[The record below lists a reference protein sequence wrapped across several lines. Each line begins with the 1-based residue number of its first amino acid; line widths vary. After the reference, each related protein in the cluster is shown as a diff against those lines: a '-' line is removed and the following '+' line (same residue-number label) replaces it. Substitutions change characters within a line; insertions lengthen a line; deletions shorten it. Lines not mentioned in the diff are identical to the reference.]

1 MKRWIGLFIGLCLAS
16 CSSNKEEEVVT
27 SLPDIKWDMQRL
39 DRAIARASS
48 EAAIDSILKKHP
60 ELGIG
65 YFSCP
70 PEKTPLLARDLYQ
83 LFKNPALRKFY
94 DQSQDSSFFGG
105 VRLEKELKIAFQ
117 RVQKEFPGMKTPKIR
132 TVFSGFGGLGSE
144 FTAQHLQVTD
154 SLIVIGLDFFMGK
167 KGLYLPPNVYDYQLR
182 RLEPRALVGQVM
194 LQYSAFLNKQNEED
208 HTLLSDMIWY
218 GKGYA
223 FTKTIVPEV
232 ADSLLFGYTAQ
243 ELLETNAFQ
252 KQVWEHFIDKKLLFN
267 KEELMKS
274 KYLGERPKTPE
285 IGPACPGS
293 IGRWVGYTIVQH
305 YWAANPK
312 LSISKIMA
320 DQDFNR
326 IFLKSAYR
334 GEPLTSN

>member
-1 MKRWIGLFIGLCLAS
+1 MNRWIGLFIGLCFAS
-16 CSSNKEEEVVT
+16 CSSPKEDKVS
-27 SLPDIKWDMQRL
+27 SLPEIKWDMQRL
-39 DRAIARASS
+39 DRAFANAPS
-48 EAAIDSILKKHP
+48 ELAVDSILKKHP
-60 ELGIG
+60 EIGVG

-70 PEKTPLLARDLYQ
+70 PDKTPLLARDLYQ

-94 DQSQDSSFFGG
+94 EQSQDTTFFGG
-105 VRLEKELKIAFQ
+105 DRLEKELKSAFQ

-144 FTAQHLQVTD
+144 FTAQHLQVSD

-182 RLEPRALVGQVM
+182 RLEPRALVGQIL

-223 FTKTIVPEV
+223 FTKTIVPEFP
-232 ADSLLFGYTAQ
+232 DSLLFGYTNQ
-243 ELLETNAFQ
+243 ELIETNAFQ
-252 KQVWEHFIDKKLLFN
+252 KEVWEHFIDKKLLFN
-267 KEELMKS
+267 KEELTKS

-293 IGRWVGYTIVQH
+293 IGRWVGFTIVQH

-312 LSISKIMA
+312 LSIAKIMA

-326 IFLKSAYR
+326 MFLQSAYR
-334 GEPLTSN
+334 GEALTTN

>member
-1 MKRWIGLFIGLCLAS
+1 MKYWFALFIGFCFAS
-16 CSSNKEEEVVT
+16 CSSSKEDKVPA
-27 SLPDIKWDMQRL
+27 LPEIKWDMQRL
-39 DRAIARASS
+39 DRSFANASS
-48 EAAIDSILKKHP
+48 ALAIDSILKKHP
-60 ELGIG
+60 EIGIG
-65 YFSCP
+65 YFSCS
-70 PEKTPLLARDLYQ
+70 PEKTPFLARDIYQ
-83 LFKNPALRKFY
+83 LFQNPALRKFY

-105 VRLEKELKIAFQ
+105 DRLEKELKIAFQ

-132 TVFSGFGGLGSE
+132 TVFSGFEGLGSE
-144 FTAQHLQVTD
+144 FTAQHLQVSD
-154 SLIVIGLDFFMGK
+154 SLILIGLDFFMGK
-167 KGLYLPPNVYDYQLR
+167 KGLYLPPNVYDYQIR

-208 HTLLSDMIWY
+208 HSLLSDMIWY

-223 FTKTIVPEV
+223 FTKTIVPEL
-232 ADSLLFGYTAQ
+232 ADSLLFGYTNQ
-243 ELLETNAFQ
+243 ELIETNAFQ
-252 KQVWEHFIDKKLLFN
+252 KDVWEHFIDKKLLFN
-267 KEELMKS
+267 KEELIKS

-334 GEPLTSN
+334 GEALKTN

>member
-1 MKRWIGLFIGLCLAS
+1 MKYWFTLFIGFCFAS
-16 CSSNKEEEVVT
+16 CSSKKEESVEP
-27 SLPDIKWDMQRL
+27 LPEIKWDMQRL
-39 DRAIARASS
+39 DRSFANAPSAL
-48 EAAIDSILKKHP
+48 AVDSILQKYP
-60 ELGIG
+60 EIGIG
-65 YFSCP
+65 YFSSSP
-70 PEKTPLLARDLYQ
+70 SKTPFLARDIYQ
-83 LFKNPALRKFY
+83 LFQNPALRKFY
-94 DQSQDSSFFGG
+94 DQSQGSGFFGG
-105 VRLEKELKIAFQ
+105 DRLEKELKIAFQ
-117 RVQKEFPGMKTPKIR
+117 RVKKEFPRMKTPKIR

-144 FTAQHLQVTD
+144 FTAQHLQVSD

-208 HTLLSDMIWY
+208 HSLLSDMIWY

-223 FTKTIVPEV
+223 FTKAIVPELV
-232 ADSLLFGYTAQ
+232 DSLLFGYTTQ
-243 ELLETNAFQ
+243 ELMETNAFQ

-267 KEELMKS
+267 KEELIKN

-293 IGRWVGYTIVQH
+293 IGRWLGYAIVQH

-334 GEPLTSN
+334 GEALKTN

>member
-1 MKRWIGLFIGLCLAS
+1 MKQWIGLFIGLCLAS
-16 CSSNKEEEVVT
+16 CHANKEGDMT
-27 SLPDIKWDMQRL
+27 ALPAIKWDMQRL
-39 DRAIARASS
+39 DRAFA
-48 EAAIDSILKKHP
+48 EATSPGAVDSILKNHP
-60 ELGIG
+60 EIGIG

-70 PEKTPLLARDLYQ
+70 PEKTPFLARDLYQ
-83 LFKNPALRKFY
+83 LFQNPALRKFY
-94 DQSQDSSFFGG
+94 EQSQDSSYFGG
-105 VRLEKELKIAFQ
+105 DRLEKELKVAFQ

-132 TVFSGFGGLGSE
+132 TVFSGFGGMGSE
-144 FTAQHLQVTD
+144 FTAQHLQVSD

-182 RLEPRALVGQVM
+182 RLEPRALVGQIM

-223 FTKTIVPEV
+223 FTKTIVPELV
-232 ADSLLFGYTAQ
+232 DSLLFGYTTQ

-267 KEELMKS
+267 KEELIKN

-326 IFLKSAYR
+326 MFLKSAYR
-334 GEPLTSN
+334 GEALTTN